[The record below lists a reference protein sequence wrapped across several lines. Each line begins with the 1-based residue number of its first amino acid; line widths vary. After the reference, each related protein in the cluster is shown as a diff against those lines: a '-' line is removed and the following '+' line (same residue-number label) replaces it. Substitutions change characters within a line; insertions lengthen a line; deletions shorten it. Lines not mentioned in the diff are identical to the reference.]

1 MLKKLPYYLILFFCF
16 TWVNAT
22 SQANTKEAK
31 KTYDKAIALLA
42 DNNNVSATK
51 EAIEL
56 LEASIQNDQSF
67 IAAHQVLFQLYL
79 DIKKFDKA
87 TLLYEKA
94 SQLDSSV
101 FLPYIIKYATAY
113 ASMGQYEKAN
123 TVLINLFNSG
133 SLPSYLKNGALSL
146 QNICAFALSQKYEPL
161 IQVTN
166 AGDSIN
172 TNAAEYFPT
181 LTVQDSLFVFMRR
194 NNWKR
199 EDFFMSTINP
209 LGFTQ
214 AKPLSD
220 SLNIADKKGSPSLSA
235 DLQTLYYAADYG
247 TDGYGRYDIYKV
259 TKTKTGWSLP
269 KNLGRNINTDFWE
282 SAPSISPDGQALYF
296 CSNVPGGYGGIDI
309 YVSFKNEKG
318 YWEEAINLGPSINT
332 IGDEQTPFIHAD
344 NKTLYFASN
353 GWPGYGGSDLFM
365 SSIKLD
371 GTWTKPLN
379 LGFPIN
385 TFDNEGSI
393 AVKGNGAEGYIAS
406 DRQDSRGGLD
416 IYKVVLSPLTRANK
430 TYYFNGFIA
439 DATTKKPL
447 AGIVNLVDPIATEN
461 FMQINVDT
469 TGYFVLALPY
479 FDSLG
484 IRINS
489 EAHEYASML
498 ISADSLNKMSGNTFN
513 FYLAAIEKQYSK
525 KFNNVF
531 FDLNTAQLKKSASV
545 ELDALVSYLSTTP
558 NATILIEGH
567 TDNTGT
573 VAFNLALSSQ
583 RAQAIAQYLIAAG
596 INKLRIST
604 TGYGATKPVAS
615 NDTEAGRAL
624 NRRTGFTITIQ

>member
-22 SQANTKEAK
+22 AQANTKEAK

-51 EAIEL
+51 QAIEL
-56 LEASIQNDQSF
+56 LESSIQNDQNF

-123 TVLINLFNSG
+123 TVLNNLFSSG
-133 SLPSYLKNGALSL
+133 SLPSYLKDGALSL

-247 TDGYGRYDIYKV
+247 AEGYGRYDIYKV

-447 AGIVNLVDPIATEN
+447 AGIVNLVDPIASEN
-461 FMQINVDT
+461 FMQVSVDS

-498 ISADSLNKMSGNTFN
+498 ISADSLNKISGNTFN

-583 RAQAIAQYLIAAG
+583 RAQAIAQYLIAGG

-604 TGYGATKPVAS
+604 QGYGATKPVAS

>member
-1 MLKKLPYYLILFFCF
+1 MLKKLPYCLLLIFCF
-16 TWVNAT
+16 TLLNAT
-22 SQANTKEAK
+22 AQNNTKEAK
-31 KTYDKAIALLA
+31 KLYDKAIALLA
-42 DNNNVSATK
+42 DNNNATSTK
-51 EAIEL
+51 QGIEL
-56 LEASIQNDQSF
+56 LELSVQNDPSF
-67 IAAHQVLFQLYL
+67 IAASQVLFQLYL

-94 SQLDSSV
+94 SQLDSSA
-101 FLPYIIKYATAY
+101 FSPYVIKYATAY
-113 ASMGQYEKAN
+113 ASMGEYEKAN
-123 TVLINLFNSG
+123 TVLTTLFSNGALPGYLNNS
-133 SLPSYLKNGALSL
+133 ALSL
-146 QNICAFALSQKYEPL
+146 QKNCAFALSQKTEPL
-161 IQVTN
+161 IQVIN

-194 NNWKR
+194 NNWRR
-199 EDFFMSTINP
+199 EDFFMSTMTP

-247 TDGYGRYDIYKV
+247 TEGYGRYDIYKV

-318 YWEEAINLGPSINT
+318 YWEEAINLGPNINT

-344 NKTLYFASN
+344 NRTLYFASN

-365 SSIKLD
+365 SSIKMD

-385 TFDNEGSI
+385 TYDNEGSI
-393 AVKGNGAEGYIAS
+393 AVGGNGAEGYIAS

-439 DATTKKPL
+439 DAITKKPL
-447 AGIVNLVDPIATEN
+447 SGVVHLVDPMVAEN
-461 FMQINVDT
+461 FMQVNVDT
-469 TGYFVLALPY
+469 SGYFVLALPY
-479 FDSLG
+479 FDILG

-489 EAHEYASML
+489 KDHEYASML
-498 ISADSLNKMSGNTFN
+498 VSADSLNKMSGGTFN
-513 FYLAAIEKQYSK
+513 FYLAAIEKQYSR

-545 ELDALVSYLSTTP
+545 ELDALLSYLNTTP
-558 NATILIEGH
+558 TASILIEGH

-573 VAFNLALSSQ
+573 PTFNLALSSQ
-583 RAQAIAQYLIAAG
+583 RAQAIAQYLIAGG

-604 TGYGATKPVAS
+604 MGFGATKPVAS
-615 NDTEAGRAL
+615 NETEVGRAL

>member
-22 SQANTKEAK
+22 AQANTKEAK

-56 LEASIQNDQSF
+56 LESSIQNDQNF

-113 ASMGQYEKAN
+113 ASMGQYEKTN
-123 TVLINLFNSG
+123 TVIINLFNSG

-318 YWEEAINLGPSINT
+318 YWDEAINLGPSINT

-447 AGIVNLVDPIATEN
+447 AGVVNLVDPIATEN
-461 FMQINVDT
+461 FMQINVDS

-583 RAQAIAQYLIAAG
+583 RAQAIAQYLIAGG

-604 TGYGATKPVAS
+604 QGYGATKPVAS